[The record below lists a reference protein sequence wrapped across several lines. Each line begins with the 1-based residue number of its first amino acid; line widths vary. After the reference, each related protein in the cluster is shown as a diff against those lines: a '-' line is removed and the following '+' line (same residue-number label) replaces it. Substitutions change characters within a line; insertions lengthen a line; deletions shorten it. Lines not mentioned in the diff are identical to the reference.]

1 MPKRR
6 KDKEPVPVMP
16 QQYTWRT
23 EIKFTSFEGA
33 NAYKELKL
41 ELAPNETSPRK
52 IKRRKDCFDVR
63 VGTPVTKKD

>member
-23 EIKFTSFEGA
+23 EVKFDSFEGA
-33 NAYKELKL
+33 NTYQKLKL
-41 ELAPNETSPRK
+41 EQDKNTPRK

-63 VGTPVTKKD
+63 IGTLITQKD